1 MIPARTATINAVIPS
16 ILTPPSVLSGRRR
29 NRKHKLS
36 ISYISTEYNEKGPSP
51 DGEGPLLCCDFLQQD
66 VLQDEENGQHIH
78 EGADLLLLGLAG
90 DHIDDGRG
98 DDADGDALRDA
109 VGSGHSQDGQEG
121 GNALAGVGEVDLDG
135 GR

>member
-51 DGEGPLLCCDFLQQD
+51 DGEGPLLCSDFLQQD

-90 DHIDDGRG
+90 DHIDDGPG
-98 DDADGDALRDA
+98 DDADEDFVLP
-109 VGSGHSQDGQEG
+109 VNNPISISGSMAST
-121 GNALAGVGEVDLDG
+121 
-135 GR
+135 